1 MHSTVNLIWGQGR
14 GTSGWKIGEYGIK
27 QRNICLWM
35 HLSVQCRRGACCF
48 TVKWVALLFFLC
60 HQVFSTN
67 TQWSVA
73 SEIQVR
79 EKKRGENR
87 EKDSKRTP
95 VSADLIGYHNPTKQS
110 LLIYIN
116 TPRQFLQIPPTLPN
130 VTVKKYPNPQTRGD
144 SIIILIM
151 LFLFHF
157 PQLKVSRG
165 VCEWENKSVCL
176 VLGSTPVILRQ
187 VQKLACRK

>member
-1 MHSTVNLIWGQGR
+1 MKKWHAQHSKPHSGSGQRDMRMEDRGIW
-14 GTSGWKIGEYGIK
+14 
-27 QRNICLWM
+27 RNICLWM
-35 HLSVQCRRGACCF
+35 RLGMQCRRGVCCF
-48 TVKWVALLFFLC
+48 TVKWVVLLFFQC

-67 TQWSVA
+67 TQWNVT

-79 EKKRGENR
+79 GKKRGENR

-110 LLIYIN
+110 LLIYTN
-116 TPRQFLQIPPTLPN
+116 TPRQLLQILPTLPN
-130 VTVKKYPNPQTRGD
+130 ATVKKYPNPQTRGD

-157 PQLKVSRG
+157 LPAESQ
-165 VCEWENKSVCL
+165 
-176 VLGSTPVILRQ
+176 
-187 VQKLACRK
+187 